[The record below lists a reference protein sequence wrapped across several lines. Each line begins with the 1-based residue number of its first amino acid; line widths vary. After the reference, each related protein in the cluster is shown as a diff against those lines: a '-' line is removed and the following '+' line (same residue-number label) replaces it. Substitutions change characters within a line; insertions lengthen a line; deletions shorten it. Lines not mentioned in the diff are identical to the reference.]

1 MFLNLQHYPD
11 TAVPTQM
18 LVQNTL
24 PFEEEST
31 VFADLI
37 LPVPI
42 PKLFTYRVS
51 RAMSGLIKVGA
62 RVIVQFGK
70 NRVITAVVG
79 KLHHTPPAN
88 YQAKYVLELL
98 DEEPLVMASQLEL
111 FRWMADYYLC
121 TIGEVMNVAL
131 PSGLKITSQSKVQFN
146 PDFDYAELLTEEE
159 VGLLEEI
166 KKHKSLSYDEV
177 ARLTEG
183 VNVNAVIKSL
193 VGKRAV
199 ILFEQVKEKYKPKIS
214 RKVRLTESYASAA
227 GVNGLMKEL
236 ERQPK
241 QQEVLLRYLSFVPVQ
256 SNAGLNQKGLEKA
269 AFTQDDNSSNSS
281 LQTLLKNGVFEQF
294 EVTVSRFADL
304 PEAPAAVIN
313 LSESQ
318 QGAIRQIQDHF
329 QDKEV
334 VLLHGITGSGKT
346 EVYIHMIKQAL
357 ESGTQVLFLLPEIA
371 LTTQIVVRLRKVFG
385 DKMGIY
391 HSKFSDNE
399 RVEVWKG
406 IIEGKFQ
413 FVVGVRSAVFLPF
426 TNLGLIIVDEEHET
440 SYKQFDPAPRYHARD
455 VAVVMAY
462 MHHGKVVLGSAT
474 PSLESYYHAQHGRYG
489 LVEMFERYGDAAL
502 PEFLLVD
509 IKEEKKSRKMK
520 NEFSSV
526 MLNYMQY
533 NLEHNEQTILFQ
545 NRRGYSPYI
554 QCEEC
559 DWIAQCNNC
568 DVSLTYHMKVA
579 ELRCHYCGHKEQV
592 PRTCPNCGSPKVKTM
607 GFGTEKIEDELHLI
621 YPNARVQ
628 RMDMDTTRAKN
639 AYQQIIQDFENEQI
653 DILVGTQ
660 MVSKGLDFG
669 NVSVVGIFDADR
681 MIHFPEFRAS
691 ERAFQ
696 MLTQVSGRAGR
707 RAGKPGK
714 VLIQTHNPGQEILRW
729 VIRNDY
735 RTMYNTEIS
744 EREEYNYPPF
754 SRLIK
759 LIVKH
764 TDRDTAQRA
773 ATTLAE
779 LLLTELGQSRVLGP
793 EPPLVERVRNQ
804 YLFNILIK
812 LEREKINFKAVKSFI
827 QEKVTDI
834 LTDKTLKNVNVV
846 VDVDSM

>member
-1 MFLNLQHYPD
+1 
-11 TAVPTQM
+11 M

>member
-1 MFLNLQHYPD
+1 MFAQS
-11 TAVPTQM
+11 
-18 LVQNTL
+18 TL

-98 DEEPLVMASQLEL
+98 DEEPLVMTSQLEL

-121 TIGEVMNVAL
+121 NIGEVMNVAL

-146 PDFDYAELLTEEE
+146 PDFDYAELLTAEE
-159 VGLLEEI
+159 VELLEEI
-166 KKHKSLSYDEV
+166 KKHKSLSYEEV
-177 ARLTEG
+177 ARLTDET
-183 VNVNAVIKSL
+183 NVNAIIKSL

-199 ILFEQVKEKYKPKIS
+199 ILYEQVKEKYQPKIA
-214 RKVRLTESYASAA
+214 RKVRLTEAYATTA
-227 GVNGLMKEL
+227 GVNALMKAL
-236 ERQPK
+236 EKQTK

-256 SNAGLNQKGLEKA
+256 SNPGLNQKGLEKT
-269 AFTQDDNSSNSS
+269 AFTQDENFSDSS
-281 LQTLLKNGVFEQF
+281 LQTLIKKGVFEQF
-294 EVTVSRFADL
+294 EITVSRFADI
-304 PEAPAAVIN
+304 PDTPAAVIN

-318 QGAIRQIQDHF
+318 QSAVRQIQEHF
-329 QDKEV
+329 QSKEV

-406 IIEGKFQ
+406 IIEGKFN

-474 PSLESYYHAQHGRYG
+474 PSLESYYHAQQGRYG
-489 LVEMFERYGDAAL
+489 LVEMLERYGNAAL

-509 IKEEKKSRKMK
+509 IKAEKKSRKMK

-526 MLNYMQY
+526 LLEYMQY
-533 NLEHNEQTILFQ
+533 NLEHAEQTILFQ
-545 NRRGYSPYI
+545 NRRGYSPYM

-559 DWIAQCNNC
+559 NWIAECNNC

-579 ELRCHYCGHKEQV
+579 EMRCHYCGHKEQV
-592 PRTCPNCGSPKVKTM
+592 PRACPNCGSPKVKTM

-669 NVSVVGIFDADR
+669 KVSVVGIFDADR

-714 VLIQTHNPGQEILRW
+714 VLIQTHNPAQELLGW
-729 VIRNDY
+729 VVRNDY
-735 RTMYNTEIS
+735 RKMYDTEIS
-744 EREEYNYPPF
+744 EREVYNYPPF
-754 SRLIK
+754 TRLIK

-764 TDRDTAQRA
+764 TDRDTAHRA
-773 ATTLAE
+773 ATALAE
-779 LLLTELGQSRVLGP
+779 LVLAELGHSRVLGP

>member
-1 MFLNLQHYPD
+1 MFAQS
-11 TAVPTQM
+11 
-18 LVQNTL
+18 TL

-51 RAMSGLIKVGA
+51 RAMSGLIKIGA

-98 DEEPLVMASQLEL
+98 DEEPLVMTSQLEL

-146 PDFDYAELLTEEE
+146 PDFDYDELLTEEE

-166 KKHKSLSYDEV
+166 KKHKSLSYEEV
-177 ARLTEG
+177 ARLTDET
-183 VNVNAVIKSL
+183 NVNAVIKSL

-199 ILFEQVKEKYKPKIS
+199 ILFEQVKEKYKPKIA
-214 RKVRLTESYASAA
+214 RKVRLTEAYATAA
-227 GVNGLMKEL
+227 GVNALMKEL
-236 ERQPK
+236 EKQPK

-256 SNAGLNQKGLEKA
+256 SNPGLNQKGLEKS
-269 AFTQDDNSSNSS
+269 AFTQDQDSSDSS
-281 LQTLLKNGVFEQF
+281 LHTLIKKGIFEQF
-294 EVTVSRFADL
+294 EITVSRFADI
-304 PEAPAAVIN
+304 PNTPAAVIN

-318 QGAIRQIQDHF
+318 QGAVRQIQEHF

-406 IIEGKFQ
+406 IIEGKFN

-474 PSLESYYHAQHGRYG
+474 PSLESYYHAQQGRYG
-489 LVEMFERYGDAAL
+489 LVEMFERYGNAAL

-509 IKEEKKSRKMK
+509 IKAEKKSRKMK
-520 NEFSSV
+520 SEFSSV
-526 MLNYMQY
+526 LLDYMQY
-533 NLEHNEQTILFQ
+533 NLEHAEQTILFQ

-559 DWIAQCNNC
+559 NWIAECNNC

-669 NVSVVGIFDADR
+669 KVSVVGIFDADR

-707 RAGKPGK
+707 RAGRPGK
-714 VLIQTHNPGQEILRW
+714 VLIQTHNPSQEILGW

-735 RTMYNTEIS
+735 RKMYDTEIS

-754 SRLIK
+754 TRLIK

-773 ATTLAE
+773 AAALAE
-779 LLLTELGQSRVLGP
+779 LLLAELGHSRVLGP

-804 YLFNILIK
+804 YLFEILIK

>member
-1 MFLNLQHYPD
+1 MF
-11 TAVPTQM
+11 A
-18 LVQNTL
+18 QNTL
-24 PFEEEST
+24 PFEEETT

-51 RAMSGLIKVGA
+51 RAMSDLIKVGA

-79 KLHHTPPAN
+79 KLHTTPPAT
-88 YQAKYVLELL
+88 YQAKYILELL

-111 FRWMADYYLC
+111 FRWMAEYYLC
-121 TIGEVMNVAL
+121 TIGEVTNVAL

-159 VGLLEEI
+159 VDLLEEI
-166 KKHKSLSYDEV
+166 KKHPALSYEEV
-177 ARLTEG
+177 ARLVEG
-183 VNVNAVIKSL
+183 TNVNALIKSL

-199 ILFEQVKEKYKPKIS
+199 ILFEQVKEKYKPKIA
-214 RKVRLTESYASAA
+214 RKVRLTTAYESAA
-227 GVNGLMKEL
+227 ALQMLVKNL
-236 ERQPK
+236 EKQPK
-241 QQEVLLRYLSFVPVQ
+241 QQEVLLRYLSYIPVQ
-256 SNAGLNQKGLEKA
+256 NNPALNQQGLDKA
-269 AFTQDDNSSNSS
+269 VFTQEENSLSSS
-281 LQTLLKNGVFEQF
+281 LNTLMKHGVFEPF
-294 EVTVSRFADL
+294 EITVSRFADI
-304 PEAPAAVIN
+304 PDTPTVEIK
-313 LSESQ
+313 LSPSQ
-318 QGAIRQIQDHF
+318 QGAVRQIQEHF

-462 MHHGKVVLGSAT
+462 MHHGKVLLGSAT
-474 PSLESYYHAQHGRYG
+474 PSLESYYHAQQGRYG
-489 LVEMFERYGDAAL
+489 LVEMFERYGNAAL
-502 PEFLLVD
+502 PEFLLID
-509 IKEEKKSRKMK
+509 IKLEKKQRKMK

-526 MLNYMQY
+526 LLEYMQY
-533 NLEHNEQTILFQ
+533 NLEHSEQTILFQ

-559 DWIAQCNNC
+559 NWIAECNNC

-592 PRTCPNCGSPKVKTM
+592 PRICPNCGSPKVKTM

-707 RAGKPGK
+707 RAGRPGK
-714 VLIQTHNPGQEILRW
+714 VLIQTHNTTQEILKW
-729 VIRNDY
+729 VIQNDY
-735 RTMYNTEIS
+735 RTMYDTEIS
-744 EREEYNYPPF
+744 EREQYNYPPF
-754 SRLIK
+754 TRLIK

-764 TDRDTAQRA
+764 PDRDTSQRA
-773 ATTLAE
+773 AAQLAEKLLAE
-779 LLLTELGQSRVLGP
+779 LGHSRVLGP

-804 YLFNILIK
+804 FLFEILIK
-812 LEREKINFKAVKSFI
+812 LEREKINFKAAKSFI
-827 QEKVTDI
+827 QDKVTDI
-834 LTDKTLKNVNVV
+834 LTDKTLKNINVV

>member
-1 MFLNLQHYPD
+1 MF
-11 TAVPTQM
+11 A
-18 LVQNTL
+18 QNTL

-51 RAMSGLIKVGA
+51 RAMSGLIKIGA

-79 KLHHTPPAN
+79 KLHHTPPTN

-98 DEEPLVMASQLEL
+98 DEEPLVMTSQLEL

-121 TIGEVMNVAL
+121 NIGEVMNVAL

-166 KKHKSLSYDEV
+166 KKHKSLSYEEV
-177 ARLTEG
+177 ARLTDET
-183 VNVNAVIKSL
+183 NVNAIIKSL

-199 ILFEQVKEKYKPKIS
+199 ILFEQVKEKYKPKIA
-214 RKVRLTESYASAA
+214 RKVRLAEAYASAA
-227 GVNGLMKEL
+227 GVNALMQEL
-236 ERQPK
+236 EKQTK

-256 SNAGLNQKGLEKA
+256 SNPGLNQKGLEKT
-269 AFTQDDNSSNSS
+269 AFTQDENSSDSS
-281 LQTLLKNGVFEQF
+281 LNTLIKKGVFEQF
-294 EVTVSRFADL
+294 EITVSRFADI
-304 PEAPAAVIN
+304 PNTPAAVIN
-313 LSESQ
+313 LSEGQ
-318 QGAIRQIQDHF
+318 QGAVRQIQEHF

-346 EVYIHMIKQAL
+346 EVYIHLIKQAL

-406 IIEGKFQ
+406 IIEGKFN

-462 MHHGKVVLGSAT
+462 MHHGKVILGSAT
-474 PSLESYYHAQHGRYG
+474 PSLESYYHGQQGRYG
-489 LVEMFERYGDAAL
+489 LVEMFERYGNAAL

-509 IKEEKKSRKMK
+509 IKAEKKSRKMK

-526 MLNYMQY
+526 LLDYMQY
-533 NLEHNEQTILFQ
+533 NLEHAEQTILFQ

-559 DWIAQCNNC
+559 NWISECNNC

-607 GFGTEKIEDELHLI
+607 GFGTEKIEDELHII

-714 VLIQTHNPGQEILRW
+714 VLIQTHNPSQEILGW

-735 RTMYNTEIS
+735 RKMYDTEIS

-754 SRLIK
+754 TRLIK

-764 TDRDTAQRA
+764 TDRDTANRA
-773 ATTLAE
+773 AAALAE
-779 LLLTELGQSRVLGP
+779 LLLAELGHSRVLGP

>member
-1 MFLNLQHYPD
+1 MF
-11 TAVPTQM
+11 A
-18 LVQNTL
+18 QNTL

-51 RAMSGLIKVGA
+51 RAMSGLIKIGA

-98 DEEPLVMASQLEL
+98 DEEPLVMTSQLEL

-166 KKHKSLSYDEV
+166 KKHKSLSYEEV
-177 ARLTEG
+177 ARLTDET
-183 VNVNAVIKSL
+183 NVNAIIKSL

-214 RKVRLTESYASAA
+214 RKVRLTETYASSA
-227 GVNGLMKEL
+227 GVNALMKEL
-236 ERQPK
+236 ERQTK

-256 SNAGLNQKGLEKA
+256 SNPGLNQKGLEKS
-269 AFTQDDNSSNSS
+269 AFTQDENSSDSS
-281 LQTLLKNGVFEQF
+281 LNTLIKRGVFEQF
-294 EVTVSRFADL
+294 EITVSRFADI
-304 PEAPAAVIN
+304 PNTPAAVIN
-313 LSESQ
+313 LSENQ
-318 QGAIRQIQDHF
+318 QGAVRQIQEHF

-406 IIEGKFQ
+406 IIEGKFN

-474 PSLESYYHAQHGRYG
+474 PSLESYYHAQQGRYG
-489 LVEMFERYGDAAL
+489 LVEMFERYGNAAL

-509 IKEEKKSRKMK
+509 IKAEKKSRKMK
-520 NEFSSV
+520 SEFSSV
-526 MLNYMQY
+526 LLEYMQY
-533 NLEHNEQTILFQ
+533 NLEHAEQTILFQ

-559 DWIAQCNNC
+559 NWIAECNNC

-592 PRTCPNCGSPKVKTM
+592 PRICPNCGSPKVKTM

-669 NVSVVGIFDADR
+669 KVSVVGIFDADR

-707 RAGKPGK
+707 RAGRPGK
-714 VLIQTHNPGQEILRW
+714 VLIQTHNPSQEILGW

-735 RTMYNTEIS
+735 RKMYDTEIS

-754 SRLIK
+754 TRLIK

-773 ATTLAE
+773 AAALAE
-779 LLLTELGQSRVLGP
+779 LLLTELGHSRVLGP
-793 EPPLVERVRNQ
+793 EPPLIERVRNQ
-804 YLFNILIK
+804 YLFEILIK